1 MADRQDRS
9 RRHPTESPSEDDPGP
24 PVSPDRAD
32 AGFDSDDDLA
42 DELDE
47 LGYGTYDEDP
57 LAGGD
62 VLDEEEL
69 EEYLDEEGED
79 EVDDERTGDY
89 QEAEQQGWSF
99 EPRDT
104 SEYIE
109 AARYGDAELVPGITG
124 STPGRLGR
132 LGAEENVEAPEDE
145 RRADEDVLEDVK
157 RVLLEDPL
165 TASLSL
171 DVEVQDGVVALRGEV
186 LTDDDSDNAVAV
198 ASRVPGAVEVVDETT
213 VQGL

>member
-1 MADRQDRS
+1 MADRQDRP
-9 RRHPTESPSEDDPGP
+9 RRRATAPAPEDDLGP
-24 PVSPDRAD
+24 PVNPDRAD
-32 AGFDSDDDLA
+32 AGFNLDDDLT

-57 LAGGD
+57 LAGGNP
-62 VLDEEEL
+62 LDEEEL
-69 EEYLDEEGED
+69 EEYLDEED
-79 EVDDERTGDY
+79 ELDDERTGDY
-89 QEAEQQGWSF
+89 QEVEQQGWSF

-104 SEYIE
+104 SVYVE

-124 STPGRLGR
+124 STPGRLEH
-132 LGAEENVEAPEDE
+132 LDTEENVEAPEAD

-165 TASLSL
+165 TTSLSL

-198 ASRVPGAVEVVDETT
+198 AARVPGVVEVVDETT